1 VYINGRTNKFDRL
14 GYYCN
19 AAIHLFPIL
28 AIPVHSISRTKEQRR
43 YLRKAFCHEG
53 KILVQGGAPLPFKTL
68 DISEG
73 GIGGLVQK
81 PFPTGGNCVIALEVA
96 LDSKIRRINV
106 WGEIVH
112 WESDSE
118 GCRVG
123 IQYRDFDTMSRL
135 FLLRLAA

>member
-1 VYINGRTNKFDRL
+1 LHCGK
-14 GYYCN
+14 
-19 AAIHLFPIL
+19 HLFFIL
-28 AIPVHSISRTKEQRR
+28 VISVGFTSQAKEQRT

-53 KILVQGGAPLPFKTL
+53 KILVQGSAPQPLKTL
-68 DISEG
+68 NISEG

-81 PFPTGGNCVIALEVA
+81 PFPTGGNCVIALDVT
-96 LDSKIRRINV
+96 LDSTTRRINV

-112 WESDSE
+112 CESDAE
-118 GCRVG
+118 GYRLG